1 MTRGSGV
8 ASYIAGSCPGAEN
21 RTARPKTGRRC
32 YTRSLLRSEH
42 LAKGCNK
49 MLSLFKLST
58 GKPVVLAFLLLHAFS
73 VQGASRPRHHR
84 LRGGEAEELQP
95 AVYPPS
101 SDMIK
106 ALEYI
111 ESLKQRTD
119 GGQEREEPTK
129 DYDEVE
135 KFRILLQLTSLQGE
149 GTPERQSSPPAQ
161 RQQDIPAEQLVRA
174 LLRTLQEQL
183 ASPPRPAL
191 VVPGNDRRGHRHPSA
206 NTGSPVN
213 TPAYSGFPRPHKKY
227 PLMFED
233 EEDRDSPKRATED
246 LKEKYTPQSLN
257 NLRSIFKELGK
268 PSTSN
273 NQKRQIFEDDD
284 DLFSPRNLAYEDV
297 AGGEEWI
304 PVEENVETEEVVN
317 RSHEEFDRAL
327 QQNYDEEE
335 EEKDDGMQMK
345 RRAGQNK
352 EDPEEDTKPVDYYLL
367 KILGMSE
374 HETARRQTEEQKKR
388 LIRHPMVDPRAL
400 NELLKISLKL
410 HIPPEDLIDM
420 LITEEIRKLDHH
432 PQAIPRYRTSS
443 NPKIRYY
450 SRRLPVKN
458 APEDMDEEDFLN
470 IVEMETIS
478 NDYPVSRRPLKS
490 APSPPR
496 VSAPPAPA
504 KVLAP
509 APPPVAAPKVPSSS
523 GRRENLFMS
532 ELNKMPFKR
541 ESDNDEADEDEMM
554 TFLAAKILT
563 KYPSTISK
571 RNTQSQANGQFPY
584 ELYEQ
589 AMKDYF
595 DQADTMTKRDSEG
608 NEVVEPAEMQVK
620 DQVPQETAAP
630 ETEEEKE
637 PHGKPVAGM

>member
-1 MTRGSGV
+1 
-8 ASYIAGSCPGAEN
+8 
-21 RTARPKTGRRC
+21 
-32 YTRSLLRSEH
+32 
-42 LAKGCNK
+42 

-58 GKPVVLAFLLLHAFS
+58 GKAVVLACLLLHAFS

-101 SDMIK
+101 PDMIK

-135 KFRILLQLTSLQGE
+135 KFRILLQLASLQGE
-149 GTPERQSSPPAQ
+149 GAPERQSSPPAQ

-174 LLRTLQEQL
+174 LLRTLQEQP

-191 VVPGNDRRGHRHPSA
+191 VVPVNDRRVHRHPSA
-206 NTGSPVN
+206 STGSPVN

-233 EEDRDSPKRATED
+233 EENRDSSKRATED
-246 LKEKYTPQSLN
+246 LKEKYTPQSLT
-257 NLRSIFKELGK
+257 NLRSIFKELRK

-273 NQKRQIFEDDD
+273 SQKRQIFDDDD

-335 EEKDDGMQMK
+335 EEKGDGMQMQ

-352 EDPEEDTKPVDYYLL
+352 EDPEEDTKLVDYYLL
-367 KILGMSE
+367 KILGMSK
-374 HETARRQTEEQKKR
+374 HETANRQAGEQKKR
-388 LIRHPMVDPRAL
+388 LIRHPLVDPRAL

-432 PQAIPRYRTSS
+432 PQAITRYTTSS
-443 NPKIRYY
+443 KPKIRYY

-458 APEDMDEEDFLN
+458 APEDMDEENFLN

-478 NDYPVSRRPLKS
+478 NDYPVSRRLLKS

-504 KVLAP
+504 RVLAP
-509 APPPVAAPKVPSSS
+509 APPPAAAPKVPSSS

-541 ESDNDEADEDEMM
+541 ESDNDDEADEDEMM

-563 KYPSTISK
+563 KYPSTINK
-571 RNTQSQANGQFPY
+571 RNTQSQPNGQFPY

-595 DQADTMTKRDSEG
+595 DQADTKTKRDSEG
-608 NEVVEPAEMQVK
+608 NEEVVEPAEIQVK

-637 PHGKPVAGM
+637 HHGKPVAGM

>member
-1 MTRGSGV
+1 
-8 ASYIAGSCPGAEN
+8 
-21 RTARPKTGRRC
+21 
-32 YTRSLLRSEH
+32 
-42 LAKGCNK
+42 

-58 GKPVVLAFLLLHAFS
+58 GKAVVLACLLLHAFS
-73 VQGASRPRHHR
+73 VQGASRPRYHR

-135 KFRILLQLTSLQGE
+135 KFRVLLQLASLQGE
-149 GTPERQSSPPAQ
+149 GAPERQSSPLAQ
-161 RQQDIPAEQLVRA
+161 RQQEIPAEQLVRA
-174 LLRTLQEQL
+174 LLRTLQEQP

-191 VVPGNDRRGHRHPSA
+191 VVPGNDRRVHRHPSA
-206 NTGSPVN
+206 STGSPVN
-213 TPAYSGFPRPHKKY
+213 TPAYGGFPRPHKKY

-233 EEDRDSPKRATED
+233 EENRDNPKRAAED
-246 LKEKYTPQSLN
+246 LKEKYTPQSLT

-273 NQKRQIFEDDD
+273 DQKRQIFDDD
-284 DLFSPRNLAYEDV
+284 SDLFSPRNLAYEDV
-297 AGGEEWI
+297 VGGEEWI

-335 EEKDDGMQMK
+335 EEKGDGK
-345 RRAGQNK
+345 RRAVQNK
-352 EDPEEDTKPVDYYLL
+352 EDPEEDTKLVDYYLL

-374 HETARRQTEEQKKR
+374 HETAKRQAGEQKKR
-388 LIRHPMVDPRAL
+388 LIRHPLVDPRAL

-432 PQAIPRYRTSS
+432 PQAISRYRTSS
-443 NPKIRYY
+443 KPKIRYY

-458 APEDMDEEDFLN
+458 APEDMDEENFLN

-504 KVLAP
+504 RVLAP
-509 APPPVAAPKVPSSS
+509 APPPMAAPKIPSST
-523 GRRENLFMS
+523 GQRENLFMS

-541 ESDNDEADEDEMM
+541 ESDNDDEPDEDEMM

-563 KYPSTISK
+563 KYPGTISK
-571 RNTQSQANGQFPY
+571 RNTQSQATGQFPY

-608 NEVVEPAEMQVK
+608 NEEVMEPAEMQVK
-620 DQVPQETAAP
+620 DQVPQETAVP

-637 PHGKPVAGM
+637 HHGKPVAGM

>member
-1 MTRGSGV
+1 MTRESCV

-21 RTARPKTGRRC
+21 RIARPKTGRRC
-32 YTRSLLRSEH
+32 YTLSLLLSEH
-42 LAKGCNK
+42 LAKGYNK
-49 MLSLFKLST
+49 MRSPFKLST
-58 GKPVVLAFLLLHAFS
+58 GKAVVLACLLLHAFS
-73 VQGASRPRHHR
+73 VQSASLPRHHR
-84 LRGGEAEELQP
+84 LRGGEAEELHP

-111 ESLKQRTD
+111 ESLKQWTD
-119 GGQEREEPTK
+119 GGQEREEPTR

-135 KFRILLQLTSLQGE
+135 KFRILLQLASLQGA
-149 GTPERQSSPPAQ
+149 PEKQSSPPAQ

-174 LLRTLQEQL
+174 LLRTLQEQP

-191 VVPGNDRRGHRHPSA
+191 VVPGNDRRVHRHPSA

-233 EEDRDSPKRATED
+233 EENRDSPKRATED
-246 LKEKYTPQSLN
+246 MNEKFTPQSLT
-257 NLRSIFKELGK
+257 NLRPIFKELGK
-268 PSTSN
+268 LSTSN
-273 NQKRQIFEDDD
+273 SQKRGIFDDGD

-327 QQNYDEEE
+327 QQNDDEEE
-335 EEKDDGMQMK
+335 KGDGMQMQ

-352 EDPEEDTKPVDYYLL
+352 EDPEEDTKLVDYYLL

-374 HETARRQTEEQKKR
+374 HETAKRQAGEQKNR
-388 LIRHPMVDPRAL
+388 LIRHPLVDPRAL

-432 PQAIPRYRTSS
+432 PQATPRYRTSS
-443 NPKIRYY
+443 KPKIRYY
-450 SRRLPVKN
+450 SRRMPVKN
-458 APEDMDEEDFLN
+458 APEDMDEENFLN
-470 IVEMETIS
+470 IIEMETIS

-490 APSPPR
+490 ASAPHR
-496 VSAPPAPA
+496 VSAPPTPA
-504 KVLAP
+504 RVLAP
-509 APPPVAAPKVPSSS
+509 APPPPAAPKVPSSS

-541 ESDNDEADEDEMM
+541 ESDNDEADEDEIM

-608 NEVVEPAEMQVK
+608 NEEVVEPAEMQVK

-630 ETEEEKE
+630 ETEEEEKE
-637 PHGKPVAGM
+637 HHGKAVAGM